1 MRTDRFACLIA
12 AAGIMLGLLFVS
24 SHPVPA
30 GFDKLA
36 HMSVFAL
43 ITALLLYGTEARAP
57 IAVLFAVA
65 GFGALDELHQLFM
78 PHRSADILDF
88 VADAAAATAVCGLL
102 MIRRKQTLCAE
113 LSQP

>member
-1 MRTDRFACLIA
+1 MRTDRFACLVVA
-12 AAGIMLGLLFVS
+12 GGIMLGLLFVA

-30 GFDKLA
+30 GWDKAA

-43 ITALLLYGTEARAP
+43 ITALLLYGTEGRAP
-57 IAVLFAVA
+57 LAVLAAVVGFA
-65 GFGALDELHQLFM
+65 ALDELHQLFM
-78 PHRSADILDF
+78 PNRAAELLDF

-102 MIRRKQTLCAE
+102 LIRRKPICAE